1 MMELLCNRD
10 PVTCVDGARRRPVD
24 LDYAAS
30 TPALSVVAH
39 TVAEFLPWYA
49 SVHRGN
55 GHRSRVSTRW
65 YEEARESVARFA
77 GARDGDVVVFL
88 GNTTDATN
96 TLSFA
101 LPPGSRVLGSPAEHH
116 ANLLPWRAHRLEL
129 LPFTRSPGEL
139 VDACEESLAAAGG
152 EVRLVVLTGASN
164 VTGEVSPI
172 AALAAVAHRH
182 GAELFVDAAQ
192 LAPHREISLAE
203 TGVDYVAFSGHKLY
217 APFGSGALVGRREG
231 LGSGA
236 PLRKGGGAAVR
247 VSLEDV
253 TWAEAPA
260 RFEAGSPNVV
270 GAVALAAACRALADA
285 RTALEEAE
293 RALTRRLHDGLE
305 RIPGLRTLRL
315 WPAGSCDQ
323 LGVASFTL
331 DGFDDDQLAAI
342 LAAEWAI
349 GVRQGR
355 FCAHPLV
362 AHLLGESSGSSS
374 TRARPRGAVRA
385 SMGIGSS
392 AEDIEML
399 LQALREIA
407 AQGPRGE
414 YRLDPVT
421 DEWVPVRRRRS
432 LAA

>member
-1 MMELLCNRD
+1 MCNQDAVR
-10 PVTCVDGARRRPVD
+10 CVDGVRRRPVD

-30 TPALSVVAH
+30 TPALRVVADA
-39 TVAEFLPWYA
+39 VAEFLPWYA
-49 SVHRGN
+49 SVHRGT
-55 GHRSRVSTRW
+55 GHRSRASTRW
-65 YEEARESVARFA
+65 YEEARETVARFA
-77 GARDGDVVVFL
+77 GARDDDVVIFL
-88 GNTTDATN
+88 ANTTDATN

-116 ANLLPWRAHRLEL
+116 ANFLPWRAHRLEL
-129 LPFTRSPGEL
+129 LPFTRSPDEL

-152 EVRLVVLTGASN
+152 EIRLVVLTGASN

-217 APFGSGALVGRREG
+217 APFGSGVLIGRRQG
-231 LGSGA
+231 LCSGV
-236 PLRKGGGAAVR
+236 PLRKGGGAATR

-253 TWAEAPA
+253 TWADAPA

-285 RTALEEAE
+285 RHELEERE
-293 RALTRRLHDGLE
+293 RALARRLLDGLE
-305 RIPGLRTLRL
+305 RIPGIRMLRL
-315 WPAGSCDQ
+315 WPAGSCDR
-323 LGVASFTL
+323 LGVASFVL
-331 DGFDDDQLAAI
+331 DGFDDDQLATI

-349 GVRQGR
+349 AVRQGR

-362 AHLLGESSGSSS
+362 SHLLGEATSSS
-374 TRARPRGAVRA
+374 ARGRPTGAVRA
-385 SMGIGSS
+385 SMGIGTM
-392 AEDIEML
+392 AEDIDVL
-399 LQALREIA
+399 LHALAEIA
-407 AQGPRGE
+407 TLGPRWQ
-414 YRLDPVT
+414 YRLDPVA
-421 DEWVPVRRRRS
+421 DGWVPVRDGGS